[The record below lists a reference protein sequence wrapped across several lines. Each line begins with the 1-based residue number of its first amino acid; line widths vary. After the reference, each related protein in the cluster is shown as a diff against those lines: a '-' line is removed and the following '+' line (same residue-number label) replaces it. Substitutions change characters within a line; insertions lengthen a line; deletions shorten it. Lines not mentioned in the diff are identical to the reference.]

1 MERPIITS
9 FSGRV
14 LTTTQY
20 LYGLNHWHG
29 RPINVYLEQ
38 RRLWQKV
45 LAGSWALWGIQEK
58 VGGRRFLMVRRFV
71 ADSRKLIKDK
81 DNLIGSLKPLKDIL
95 VKERVFIDDADS
107 YLDFDIKQE
116 IDKENPRVEIE
127 VTQV

>member
-1 MERPIITS
+1 MVTTS
-9 FSGRV
+9 TSGQV
-14 LTTTQY
+14 LITTQY

-45 LAGSWALWGIQEK
+45 LAGSWALWGIQAK

-71 ADSRKLIKDK
+71 ADSRKLIKDR
-81 DNLIGSLKPLKDIL
+81 DNLVGSIKPLKDIL
-95 VKERVFIDDADS
+95 VKERVFIDDADC
-107 YLDFDIKQE
+107 YLEFDIKQQ

-127 VTQV
+127 VTQL

>member
-1 MERPIITS
+1 M
-9 FSGRV
+9 
-14 LTTTQY
+14 
-20 LYGLNHWHG
+20 
-29 RPINVYLEQ
+29 
-38 RRLWQKV
+38 
-45 LAGSWALWGIQEK
+45 WGIQEK